1 MTILL
6 VLTSCT
12 TDYLTWPRS
21 GVNATIND
29 NLVWVSGRGMGDLI
43 HALGY

>member
-6 VLTSCT
+6 VLTSHT

-21 GVNATIND
+21 GINTTIND
-29 NLVWVSGRGMGDLI
+29 NLVWLSGRGMDDLI

>member
-6 VLTSCT
+6 VLTSRT
-12 TDYLTWPRS
+12 TDYLTWHRS
-21 GVNATIND
+21 GINTTINA